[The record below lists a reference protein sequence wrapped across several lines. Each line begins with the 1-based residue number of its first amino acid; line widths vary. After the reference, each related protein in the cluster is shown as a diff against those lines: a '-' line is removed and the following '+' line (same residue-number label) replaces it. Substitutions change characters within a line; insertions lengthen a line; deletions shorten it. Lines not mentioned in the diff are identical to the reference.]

1 MPDSRFRDASDLP
14 AASHRPDM
22 AGAVDS
28 MEDRLLETIARQSVA
43 LPVGMQRP
51 AFNRIVAGVAIS
63 ALHEAARDGTLRE
76 LFGEAEPSTG
86 DLEMVTRVLAELIDA
101 ANPRLQAK
109 CLAYVLGLNL
119 NGGKSETEIAR
130 EEGVKKATVSK
141 RCIRI
146 REAFGLPP
154 SRGMKQDRARA
165 SYRVRQTGRRARP
178 ARIEWAFTGLL
189 NRALCPS

>member
-1 MPDSRFRDASDLP
+1 
-14 AASHRPDM
+14 
-22 AGAVDS
+22 
-28 MEDRLLETIARQSVA
+28 MELIARQAVT
-43 LPVGMQRP
+43 LPPAVQRA
-51 AFNRIVAGVAIS
+51 AFNRIVAGVCVT
-63 ALHEAARDGTLRE
+63 ALHEAAESGELRE
-76 LFGEAEPSTG
+76 LFGEAGPTGG

-119 NGGKSETEIAR
+119 TGGKSETQIAR

-154 SRGMKQDRARA
+154 SRGMKADSARQ
-165 SYRVRQTGRRARP
+165 SYRDRQTGRRARP
-178 ARIEWAFTGLL
+178 ARLEWAFAGILKE
-189 NRALCPS
+189 ALCPS